1 MGVDL
6 TTDFWVLSAQCG
18 ALRLGY
24 TIAVSARD
32 HLALGMSRYLAVLEF
47 SFFPY
52 AGLVH
57 AKRLLVEI
65 VPGCRECGARQP
77 MQMLRNSQQPHFPFK
92 LPGSRSCRKTSEFF
106 QIPARL
112 WFLNSPARAGR

>member
-1 MGVDL
+1 MGQSEPLAQSRAHSIPLKKIARPKCRILAKVWFERKKVVVVAGVDL
-6 TTDFWVLSAQCG
+6 TTDFRVMSAQCG

-24 TIAVSARD
+24 TIAISARD

-52 AGLVH
+52 AGLLH

-65 VPGCRECGARQP
+65 VPGCRE
-77 MQMLRNSQQPHFPFK
+77 
-92 LPGSRSCRKTSEFF
+92 
-106 QIPARL
+106 
-112 WFLNSPARAGR
+112 